1 MRLPVRRPD
10 TTQSYKPIG
19 RRKLKAGQIW
29 QKTSSLYSDKA
40 YPDLDN
46 NARKTLALNAYLGL
60 LDNPQVSFGV
70 KQRTP
75 ANLDAAIAAT
85 LELESYLSHK
95 AIVSSV
101 KEESTDNGQ
110 VGAVSVSNDK
120 LVTLVEKLIKRVEK
134 LEVGRFDGIGKQL
147 TRRGCQENGGARQGW
162 RENELNTP
170 KYRGIICWNCG
181 KRGHI
186 TRLCKSPGKK
196 LQEN

>member
-1 MRLPVRRPD
+1 M
-10 TTQSYKPIG
+10 
-19 RRKLKAGQIW
+19 A
-29 QKTSSLYSDKA
+29 
-40 YPDLDN
+40 
-46 NARKTLALNAYLGL
+46 
-60 LDNPQVSFGV
+60 FGV

-95 AIVSSV
+95 AVVPSV

-120 LVTLVEKLIKRVEK
+120 LVTLVERLIKRVKK
-134 LEVGRFDGIGKQL
+134 LEVGRSDGIGKQL

-162 RENELNTP
+162 RKNELNTP
-170 KYRGIICWNCG
+170 TYRRIICCNCG

-186 TRLCKSPGKK
+186 ARLCKSPGKK

>member
-1 MRLPVRRPD
+1 M
-10 TTQSYKPIG
+10 
-19 RRKLKAGQIW
+19 
-29 QKTSSLYSDKA
+29 

-46 NARKTLALNAYLGL
+46 NARETLALNAYLGL
-60 LDNPQVSFGV
+60 LDNPQVAFGV

-75 ANLDAAIAAT
+75 ANLNAAIAAT

-95 AIVSSV
+95 AVVSSV

-134 LEVGRFDGIGKQL
+134 LEVGRSDGIDKQL
-147 TRRGCQENGGARQGW
+147 TGRGCQENGGARQGW

-170 KYRGIICWNCG
+170 TYRGIICWNCG
-181 KRGHI
+181 KRGPY
-186 TRLCKSPGKK
+186 C
-196 LQEN
+196 

>member
-1 MRLPVRRPD
+1 M
-10 TTQSYKPIG
+10 K
-19 RRKLKAGQIW
+19 KKAESW
-29 QKTSSLYSDKA
+29 ADLAENLHLYSDKA

-46 NARKTLALNAYLGL
+46 NARETLALNAYLGL
-60 LDNPQVSFGV
+60 LDNPQVELGV

-95 AIVSSV
+95 AVVSSV
-101 KEESTDNGQ
+101 KEEESTDNGQ

-120 LVTLVEKLIKRVEK
+120 LFTLVEKLIKRVEK
-134 LEVGRFDGIGKQL
+134 LEVGRSDGIDKKL
-147 TRRGCQENGGARQGW
+147 TRRGCQEHGGARQGW

-170 KYRGIICWNCG
+170 TYRGIIYWNCG

-186 TRLCKSPGKK
+186 ARLCKSSGKK